1 MDKYKQTLKKIYHI
15 VCQNTCSV
23 AEWQQRE
30 DKIINEIEQVIDPW
44 EDDKFNEL
52 KQHRQQ
58 ELAYI
63 RVSLVCILANEQNA
77 QQAHKITQLIN
88 TIKEWQYLDL
98 PFKRKH

>member
-30 DKIINEIEQVIDPW
+30 DKIINEIEQVVDPW
-44 EDDKFNEL
+44 EDDEFDKL
-52 KQHRQQ
+52 KQHRIQ

-88 TIKEWQYLDL
+88 TIKMWQNIDL